1 MSLIDWLGRQFSF
14 TTFKPFSVTTP
25 FGAVLSY
32 DLPEIIRMVHL
43 FQVSEL
49 MNDDVLDNGHWHS
62 LKFPVEVQIAF
73 L

>member
-1 MSLIDWLGRQFSF
+1 MPLIDWLGRQFCF

-32 DLPEIIRMVHL
+32 DLPEILRMVHL

-49 MNDDVLDNGHWHS
+49 VNDDVLDNGHWHS
-62 LKFPVEVQIAF
+62 HKFPVEVQIAF